1 MPLKK
6 IENKPITIP
15 EVKEVLENLN
25 RELNQLQRRT
35 LDYATAFSKLDS
47 SKAKELCLRL
57 VDSFNIDLKTAVQIV
72 NCMPESIEE
81 LRVFFPRHR
90 LIEPEKLQNILK
102 LLDEYRGKGKISL
115 NKF

>member
-15 EVKEVLENLN
+15 EVKEVLENLD

-35 LDYATAFSKLDS
+35 LEYAMAFSKLDS
-47 SKAKELCLRL
+47 GKAKELCLKL
-57 VDSFNIDLKTAVQIV
+57 VNSFEIDLRTAVQIV
-72 NCMPESIEE
+72 NCMPESVEE

-90 LIEPEKLQNILK
+90 LIEPEKLQEMLK
-102 LLDEYRGKGKISL
+102 LLDEYRKK
-115 NKF
+115 KEK